1 MNPAE
6 AGPPQLGRRQFLQGV
21 FWAVLSAALTIALW
35 TYAAQP
41 ENPKR
46 DFYTVA
52 AVLAGL
58 ATLVNAWSAYQGYRQ
73 SRTPPSSDSSP
84 ASPPG

>member
-6 AGPPQLGRRQFLQGV
+6 AGPSQPGRRAFLQGV
-21 FWAVLSAALTIALW
+21 LWAVLSAALTLGLLI
-35 TYAAQP
+35 YAVQP

-46 DFYTVA
+46 DFYLVA
-52 AVLAGL
+52 AGLAGL

-73 SRTPPSSDSSP
+73 CRTPPPSGSSTTSS
-84 ASPPG
+84 SG